1 MPPETMIHES
11 FMVELYRRMVV
22 FFFDSICHE
31 PSCRRLRK
39 NANAWPP
46 TDMQG
51 AAVDRGL
58 DAPCTNS
65 KRSTVGTLR
74 LESRTAA
81 EASMVMISAFFFS
94 FVFFFSFFFHG
105 RRMGLVLFGS
115 LCRLQDSVIHRSFPG
130 LYVRTIFGAAKEIW
144 MGIRIT
150 DDHVT
155 SGLFFV

>member
-1 MPPETMIHES
+1 MPRTILSSLAQECQRLAPYRYAGSSSRPGIGCTLHEFKEINRRDSPTRIPNRSRSIHGYDLS
-11 FMVELYRRMVV
+11 
-22 FFFDSICHE
+22 FFFF
-31 PSCRRLRK
+31 L
-39 NANAWPP
+39 
-46 TDMQG
+46 
-51 AAVDRGL
+51 L
-58 DAPCTNS
+58 
-65 KRSTVGTLR
+65 
-74 LESRTAA
+74 
-81 EASMVMISAFFFS
+81 
-94 FVFFFSFFFHG
+94 FFFSFFFHG